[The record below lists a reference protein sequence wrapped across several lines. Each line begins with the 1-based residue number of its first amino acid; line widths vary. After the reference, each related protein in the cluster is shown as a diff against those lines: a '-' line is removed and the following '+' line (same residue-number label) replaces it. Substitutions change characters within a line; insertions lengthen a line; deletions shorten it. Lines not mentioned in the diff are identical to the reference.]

1 MPEPMQYQDPDDE
14 LIETTKQNLPISQ
27 EEGGA
32 IVPSPP
38 SPLESLDA
46 LIAEEQSVE
55 KIRDLLVL
63 KDIALRQKW
72 QEKQIE
78 EIQRQQNYERLT
90 QDKKERTITIA
101 SSATIAIGL
110 GIIYS
115 ASPLVGTF
123 VLLLGLATLLRIPFD
138 ELYDEFLE
146 FFDKIYERLSTLFPP
161 KS

>member
-1 MPEPMQYQDPDDE
+1 MSKPMQYQDPDDE
-14 LIETTKQNLPISQ
+14 LIEKTKQSLSVSQ

-32 IVPSPP
+32 IIPSPP

-55 KIRDLLVL
+55 KIRDLLAL

-78 EIQRQQNYERLT
+78 EIQRQQDYERLT

-101 SSATIAIGL
+101 SSAAIAIGL
-110 GIIYS
+110 GIMYS

-146 FFDKIYERLSTLFPP
+146 FFDKIYERLSTLFPL

>member
-1 MPEPMQYQDPDDE
+1 MQYQDPDDE
-14 LIETTKQNLPISQ
+14 LIEKTKQSLSVSQ

-32 IVPSPP
+32 IIPSPP

-46 LIAEEQSVE
+46 LIAEDQSVE
-55 KIRDLLVL
+55 KIRDLLAL

-78 EIQRQQNYERLT
+78 EIQRQQDYERLT

-101 SSATIAIGL
+101 SSAAIAIGL
-110 GIIYS
+110 GIMYS

-146 FFDKIYERLSTLFPP
+146 FFDKIYERLSTLFPL

>member
-1 MPEPMQYQDPDDE
+1 MPERMQYQNPEDRP
-14 LIETTKQNLPISQ
+14 IEEINLNLPISQ

-38 SPLESLDA
+38 SPLQSLDA
-46 LIAEEQSVE
+46 LIAGEQSVE
-55 KIRDLLVL
+55 KIRDLLEL

-72 QEKQIE
+72 QEQQIE
-78 EIQRQQNYERLT
+78 EAQKQQDYERST

-101 SSATIAIGL
+101 SSGTIVTGL
-110 GIIYS
+110 GIMYLT
-115 ASPLVGTF
+115 SPLVGTF

-146 FFDKIYERLSTLFPP
+146 FFDKIYERLSTVFPP

>member
-1 MPEPMQYQDPDDE
+1 MKDQDSSNRLIDE
-14 LIETTKQNLPISQ
+14 KTKQNLPISQ

-46 LIAEEQSVE
+46 LIAQEESVE
-55 KIRDLLVL
+55 KIREFLVL

-72 QEKQIE
+72 QETQIE
-78 EIQRQQNYERLT
+78 ATQKQQDYERLT
-90 QDKKERTITIA
+90 QDKTERTVTVA
-101 SSATIAIGL
+101 SSATIAIGI
-110 GIIYS
+110 GIMYS
-115 ASPLVGTF
+115 AFPLVGTF
-123 VLLLGLATLLRIPFD
+123 VLLLGLATLLRIPFN

-161 KS
+161 NS

>member
-1 MPEPMQYQDPDDE
+1 MSKPMQYQDPDDE
-14 LIETTKQNLPISQ
+14 LIEKTKQSLSVSQ

-32 IVPSPP
+32 IIPSPP

-46 LIAEEQSVE
+46 LIAEDQSVE
-55 KIRDLLVL
+55 KIRDLLAL

-78 EIQRQQNYERLT
+78 EIQRQQDYERLT

-101 SSATIAIGL
+101 SSAAIAIGL
-110 GIIYS
+110 GIMYS

-146 FFDKIYERLSTLFPP
+146 FFDKIYERLSTLFPL

>member
-1 MPEPMQYQDPDDE
+1 MQYQDPDDE
-14 LIETTKQNLPISQ
+14 LIEKTKQSLSVSQ

-32 IVPSPP
+32 IIPSPP

-55 KIRDLLVL
+55 KIRDLLAL

-78 EIQRQQNYERLT
+78 EIQRQQDYERLT

-101 SSATIAIGL
+101 SSAAIAIGL
-110 GIIYS
+110 GIMYS

-146 FFDKIYERLSTLFPP
+146 FFDKIYERLSTLFPL